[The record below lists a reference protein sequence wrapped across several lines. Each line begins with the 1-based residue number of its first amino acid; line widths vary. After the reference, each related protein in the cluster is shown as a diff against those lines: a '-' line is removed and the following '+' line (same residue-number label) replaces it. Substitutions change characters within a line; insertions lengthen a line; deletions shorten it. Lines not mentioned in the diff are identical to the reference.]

1 MSLSDTYLYGHSVFF
16 GNVPCSRVWLIFIGL
31 LIDIGYTRVMKKF
44 FYTFG
49 ISFYPILI
57 YTAIQSSLGMFLA
70 VLFGFLE
77 GARDFNAMMDVL
89 KANALVITAI
99 CAVVASVVLS
109 LFFHIDI
116 KNGRIERRG
125 QIKAMDFIMAIVGG
139 AGVSIALNIVIAL
152 TNMAGKDT
160 AFVEVSDTITSN
172 PLIVTII
179 CAGILIPIV
188 EEILFRGLIFNRIK
202 HQYNFLAGLLIS
214 SLLFGI
220 YHGNIVQGIYATLLG
235 IFLGFAYHKTKSIL
249 IPVFIHMGG
258 NTFVSIYAKLGE
270 NEENIGIL
278 VVTVAISIIFALI
291 GTIYFINRKVEQ

>member
-1 MSLSDTYLYGHSVFF
+1 MRLEVSKIY
-16 GNVPCSRVWLIFIGL
+16 IGL
-31 LIDIGYTRVMKKF
+31 LIDIGYTGRMKKF

-49 ISFYPILI
+49 ICLYPILI
-57 YTAIQSSLGMFLA
+57 YTAVQSSLGMFLA
-70 VLFGFLE
+70 VVFGFFE
-77 GARDFNAMMDVL
+77 GARDFNAIMDVL
-89 KANALVITAI
+89 KENALVITAI

-160 AFVEVSDTITSN
+160 AFVEVSDLITSN

>member
-1 MSLSDTYLYGHSVFF
+1 
-16 GNVPCSRVWLIFIGL
+16 
-31 LIDIGYTRVMKKF
+31 MKKF

-49 ISFYPILI
+49 ICLYPIII

-89 KANALVITAI
+89 KENALVITAI
-99 CAVVASVVLS
+99 CAVVTSVVLS
-109 LFFHIDI
+109 LFFNIDV
-116 KNGRIERRG
+116 KNGRIEKRG
-125 QIKAMDFIMAIVGG
+125 QIKAMDFVMAIVGG

-160 AFVEVSDTITSN
+160 SFVEVSDMITSN

-202 HQYNFLAGLLIS
+202 HQYNFVAGLLIS

-220 YHGNIVQGIYATLLG
+220 YHGNIVQGIYATILG

-249 IPVFIHMGG
+249 IPIFIHMSG
-258 NTFVSIYAKLGE
+258 NTFVSIYGKLGE

>member
-1 MSLSDTYLYGHSVFF
+1 MRLEVSK
-16 GNVPCSRVWLIFIGL
+16 IFIGL
-31 LIDIGYTRVMKKF
+31 LIDIVYTGRMKKF

-49 ISFYPILI
+49 ICLYPILI

-70 VLFGFLE
+70 VVLGLFE
-77 GARDFNAMMDVL
+77 GARDFYSIMNVL
-89 KANALVITAI
+89 KENAHVITAI
-99 CAVVASVVLS
+99 FAVVTSVVLS

-116 KNGRIERRG
+116 KNGRIEKRG

-160 AFVEVSDTITSN
+160 TFVEVSDMITSN
-172 PLIVTII
+172 PLFVTII

-202 HQYNFLAGLLIS
+202 CQYNFVAGLLIS

-249 IPVFIHMGG
+249 IPIFIHMGG
-258 NTFVSIYAKLGE
+258 NTFVSIYGKLGE

-291 GTIYFINRKVEQ
+291 GTIYFINRKVE

>member
-1 MSLSDTYLYGHSVFF
+1 MRLEVSK
-16 GNVPCSRVWLIFIGL
+16 IFIGL
-31 LIDIGYTRVMKKF
+31 LIDIGYTKRMKKF

-49 ISFYPILI
+49 ICLYPILI

-70 VLFGFLE
+70 VVFGFFE
-77 GARDFNAMMDVL
+77 GARDFNAIMDVL
-89 KANALVITAI
+89 KENALVITAI
-99 CAVVASVVLS
+99 CAVVTSVVLS
-109 LFFHIDI
+109 LFFNIDI
-116 KNGRIERRG
+116 KNGRIKKRG

-152 TNMAGKDT
+152 TNMAGNDT
-160 AFVEVSDTITSN
+160 AFVEVSDMITSN
-172 PLIVTII
+172 PLFVTII

-202 HQYNFLAGLLIS
+202 CQYNFVAGLLIS

-249 IPVFIHMGG
+249 IPIFIHMGG
-258 NTFVSIYAKLGE
+258 NTFVSIYGKLGE

>member
-1 MSLSDTYLYGHSVFF
+1 MRLEVSK
-16 GNVPCSRVWLIFIGL
+16 IFIGL
-31 LIDIGYTRVMKKF
+31 LIDIGYTKRMKKF

-49 ISFYPILI
+49 ICLYPILI

-70 VLFGFLE
+70 VVFGFFE
-77 GARDFNAMMDVL
+77 GARDFNAIMDVL
-89 KANALVITAI
+89 KENALVITAI
-99 CAVVASVVLS
+99 CAVVTSVVLS

-116 KNGRIERRG
+116 KNGRIEKRG

-160 AFVEVSDTITSN
+160 AFVEVSDSITSN

-202 HQYNFLAGLLIS
+202 CQYNFVAGLLIS

-235 IFLGFAYHKTKSIL
+235 IFIGFAYHKTKSIL
-249 IPVFIHMGG
+249 IPIFIHMGG
-258 NTFVSIYAKLGE
+258 NTFVSIYGKLGE
-270 NEENIGIL
+270 NEENTGIL

>member
-1 MSLSDTYLYGHSVFF
+1 MRLEVSK
-16 GNVPCSRVWLIFIGL
+16 IFIGL
-31 LIDIGYTRVMKKF
+31 LIDIVYTGRMKKF

-99 CAVVASVVLS
+99 CAVVTSVVLS
-109 LFFHIDI
+109 LFFNIDV
-116 KNGRIERRG
+116 KNGRIEKRG
-125 QIKAMDFIMAIVGG
+125 QIKAMDFVMAIVGG

-188 EEILFRGLIFNRIK
+188 EEIIFRGLIFNRIK
-202 HQYNFLAGLLIS
+202 CQYNFLAGLLIS

-249 IPVFIHMGG
+249 IPIFIHMSG
-258 NTFVSIYAKLGE
+258 NTIVSIYAKLGE

-291 GTIYFINRKVEQ
+291 GTIYFINRKVE

>member
-1 MSLSDTYLYGHSVFF
+1 
-16 GNVPCSRVWLIFIGL
+16 
-31 LIDIGYTRVMKKF
+31 MKKF

-49 ISFYPILI
+49 ICLYPILI
-57 YTAIQSSLGMFLA
+57 YTAIQTSLGMFLA
-70 VLFGFLE
+70 VVFGFFE
-77 GARDFNAMMDVL
+77 GARDFYAIMDVL
-89 KANALVITAI
+89 KENALVITAI

-116 KNGRIERRG
+116 KNGRIEKRG

-160 AFVEVSDTITSN
+160 TFVEVSDMITSN
-172 PLIVTII
+172 PLFVTII

-202 HQYNFLAGLLIS
+202 CQYNFLAGLLIS

-249 IPVFIHMGG
+249 IPIFIHMGG
-258 NTFVSIYAKLGE
+258 NTFVSIYGKLGE

>member
-1 MSLSDTYLYGHSVFF
+1 VSK
-16 GNVPCSRVWLIFIGL
+16 IFIGL
-31 LIDIGYTRVMKKF
+31 LIDIGYTGRMKKF

-49 ISFYPILI
+49 ICLYPILI

-70 VLFGFLE
+70 VVFGFFE
-77 GARDFNAMMDVL
+77 GARDFNAIMDVL
-89 KANALVITAI
+89 KENALVITAI
-99 CAVVASVVLS
+99 CAVVTSVVLS
-109 LFFHIDI
+109 LFFNIDI
-116 KNGRIERRG
+116 KNGRIKKRG

-160 AFVEVSDTITSN
+160 TFVEVSDMITSN
-172 PLIVTII
+172 PLFITII

-202 HQYNFLAGLLIS
+202 CQYNFVAGLLIS

-249 IPVFIHMGG
+249 IPIFIHMGG
-258 NTFVSIYAKLGE
+258 NTFVSIYGKLGE

>member
-1 MSLSDTYLYGHSVFF
+1 MRLEVSK
-16 GNVPCSRVWLIFIGL
+16 IFIGL
-31 LIDIGYTRVMKKF
+31 LIDIVYTGRMKKF

-49 ISFYPILI
+49 ICLYPILI

-70 VLFGFLE
+70 VVFGLFE
-77 GARDFNAMMDVL
+77 GARDFYAIMDVL
-89 KANALVITAI
+89 KENALVITAI

-116 KNGRIERRG
+116 KNGRIEKRG
-125 QIKAMDFIMAIVGG
+125 QI
-139 AGVSIALNIVIAL
+139 IAL

-160 AFVEVSDTITSN
+160 TFVEVSDMITSN
-172 PLIVTII
+172 PLFVTII

-202 HQYNFLAGLLIS
+202 CQYNFLAGLLIS

-249 IPVFIHMGG
+249 IPIFIHMGG
-258 NTFVSIYAKLGE
+258 NTFVSIYGKLGE

>member
-1 MSLSDTYLYGHSVFF
+1 MRLEVSK
-16 GNVPCSRVWLIFIGL
+16 IFIGL
-31 LIDIGYTRVMKKF
+31 LIDIVYTERMKKF

-49 ISFYPILI
+49 ICLYPILI

-70 VLFGFLE
+70 VVFGFFE
-77 GARDFNAMMDVL
+77 GARDFNAIMDVL
-89 KANALVITAI
+89 KENALVITAI
-99 CAVVASVVLS
+99 CAVVTSVVLS

-152 TNMAGKDT
+152 TNMSGKDT
-160 AFVEVSDTITSN
+160 AFVEVSDMITSN
-172 PLIVTII
+172 PLFVTII

-202 HQYNFLAGLLIS
+202 CQYNFVAGLLIS

-249 IPVFIHMGG
+249 IPIFIHMGG
-258 NTFVSIYAKLGE
+258 NTFVSIYGKLGE

>member
-1 MSLSDTYLYGHSVFF
+1 MRLEVSK
-16 GNVPCSRVWLIFIGL
+16 IFIGL
-31 LIDIGYTRVMKKF
+31 LIDIGYTRRMKKF

-49 ISFYPILI
+49 ICLYPILI
-57 YTAIQSSLGMFLA
+57 YTAIQTSLGMFLA
-70 VLFGFLE
+70 VVFGFFE
-77 GARDFNAMMDVL
+77 GARDFNAIMDVL
-89 KANALVITAI
+89 KENALVITAI
-99 CAVVASVVLS
+99 CAVVTSVVLS

-116 KNGRIERRG
+116 KNGRIKKRG

-152 TNMAGKDT
+152 TNMSGKDT
-160 AFVEVSDTITSN
+160 AFVEVSDMITSN
-172 PLIVTII
+172 PLFVTII

-202 HQYNFLAGLLIS
+202 CQYNFVAGLLIS

-249 IPVFIHMGG
+249 IPIFIHMGG
-258 NTFVSIYAKLGE
+258 NTFVSIYGKLGE

>member
-1 MSLSDTYLYGHSVFF
+1 MRLEVSK
-16 GNVPCSRVWLIFIGL
+16 IFIGL
-31 LIDIGYTRVMKKF
+31 LIDIGYTGRMKKF

-49 ISFYPILI
+49 ICLYPILI

-70 VLFGFLE
+70 VVFGFFE
-77 GARDFNAMMDVL
+77 GARDFNAIMDVL
-89 KANALVITAI
+89 KENALVITAI
-99 CAVVASVVLS
+99 CAVVTSVVLS
-109 LFFHIDI
+109 LFFNIDI
-116 KNGRIERRG
+116 KNGRIKKRG

-152 TNMAGKDT
+152 TNMAGNDT
-160 AFVEVSDTITSN
+160 AFVEVSDMITSN
-172 PLIVTII
+172 PLFVTII

-202 HQYNFLAGLLIS
+202 CQYNFVAGLLIS

-249 IPVFIHMGG
+249 IPIFIHMGG
-258 NTFVSIYAKLGE
+258 NTFVSIYGKLGE

>member
-1 MSLSDTYLYGHSVFF
+1 MRLEVSKIY
-16 GNVPCSRVWLIFIGL
+16 IGL
-31 LIDIGYTRVMKKF
+31 LIDIGYTGRMKKF

-49 ISFYPILI
+49 ICLYPILI
-57 YTAIQSSLGMFLA
+57 YTAVQSSLGMFLA
-70 VLFGFLE
+70 VVFGLFE
-77 GARDFNAMMDVL
+77 GARDFYAIMDVL
-89 KANALVITAI
+89 KENALVITAI

-160 AFVEVSDTITSN
+160 AFVEVNDLITSN

-188 EEILFRGLIFNRIK
+188 EEIIFRGLIFNRIK
-202 HQYNFLAGLLIS
+202 HQYNFVAGLLIS

-220 YHGNIVQGIYATLLG
+220 YHANIVQGIYATLLG

-249 IPVFIHMGG
+249 IPIFIHMGG
-258 NTFVSIYAKLGE
+258 NTFVLIYAKLGE
-270 NEENIGIL
+270 NEENIGFL

>member
-1 MSLSDTYLYGHSVFF
+1 MRLEVSK
-16 GNVPCSRVWLIFIGL
+16 IFIGL
-31 LIDIGYTRVMKKF
+31 LIDIGYTRRMKKF

-49 ISFYPILI
+49 ICLYPILI

-70 VLFGFLE
+70 VVFGLFE
-77 GARDFNAMMDVL
+77 GARDFYAMMDVL
-89 KANALVITAI
+89 KENALVITAI
-99 CAVVASVVLS
+99 CAVVTSVVLS

-116 KNGRIERRG
+116 KNGRIEKRG
-125 QIKAMDFIMAIVGG
+125 QIKAMDYIMAIVGG

-160 AFVEVSDTITSN
+160 AFVEVSDMITSN
-172 PLIVTII
+172 PLFVTII

-202 HQYNFLAGLLIS
+202 CQYNFVAGLLIS

-220 YHGNIVQGIYATLLG
+220 YHANIVQGIYATLLG
-235 IFLGFAYHKTKSIL
+235 IFIGFAYHKTKSIL
-249 IPVFIHMGG
+249 IPIFIHMGG
-258 NTFVSIYAKLGE
+258 NTFVSIYGKLGE

-291 GTIYFINRKVEQ
+291 GAIYFINRKVEQ

>member
-1 MSLSDTYLYGHSVFF
+1 
-16 GNVPCSRVWLIFIGL
+16 
-31 LIDIGYTRVMKKF
+31 MKKF

-49 ISFYPILI
+49 ICLYPILI

-70 VLFGFLE
+70 VVFGLFE
-77 GARDFNAMMDVL
+77 GARDFYAIMDVL
-89 KANALVITAI
+89 KENALVITAI

-116 KNGRIERRG
+116 KNGRIEKRG

-152 TNMAGKDT
+152 TNMSGKDT
-160 AFVEVSDTITSN
+160 AFVEVSDMITSN
-172 PLIVTII
+172 PLFVTII

-202 HQYNFLAGLLIS
+202 CQYNFLAGLLIS

-249 IPVFIHMGG
+249 IPIFIHMGG
-258 NTFVSIYAKLGE
+258 NTFVSIYGKLGE

>member
-1 MSLSDTYLYGHSVFF
+1 MRLEVSK
-16 GNVPCSRVWLIFIGL
+16 IFIGL
-31 LIDIGYTRVMKKF
+31 LIDIGYTGRMKKF

-49 ISFYPILI
+49 ICLYPILI

-70 VLFGFLE
+70 VVFGFFE
-77 GARDFNAMMDVL
+77 GARDFNAIMDVL
-89 KANALVITAI
+89 KENALVITAI
-99 CAVVASVVLS
+99 CAVVTSVVLS
-109 LFFHIDI
+109 LFFNIDI
-116 KNGRIERRG
+116 KNGRIKKRG

-160 AFVEVSDTITSN
+160 TFVEVSDMITSN
-172 PLIVTII
+172 PLFITII

-202 HQYNFLAGLLIS
+202 CQYNFVAGLLIS

-249 IPVFIHMGG
+249 IPIFIHMGG
-258 NTFVSIYAKLGE
+258 NTFVSIYGKLGE

>member
-1 MSLSDTYLYGHSVFF
+1 MRLEVSK
-16 GNVPCSRVWLIFIGL
+16 IFIGL
-31 LIDIGYTRVMKKF
+31 LIDIVYTGRMKKF

-49 ISFYPILI
+49 ICLYPILI

-70 VLFGFLE
+70 VVFGLFE
-77 GARDFNAMMDVL
+77 GARDFYAIMDVL
-89 KANALVITAI
+89 KENALVITAI

-116 KNGRIERRG
+116 KNGRIEKRG

-160 AFVEVSDTITSN
+160 TFVEVSDMITSN

-202 HQYNFLAGLLIS
+202 CQYNFVAGLLIS

-249 IPVFIHMGG
+249 IPIFIHMGG
-258 NTFVSIYAKLGE
+258 NTFVSIYGKLGE

>member
-1 MSLSDTYLYGHSVFF
+1 MRLEVSKIY
-16 GNVPCSRVWLIFIGL
+16 IGL
-31 LIDIGYTRVMKKF
+31 LIDIGYTGRMKKF

-49 ISFYPILI
+49 ICLYPILI
-57 YTAIQSSLGMFLA
+57 YTAVQSSLGMFLA
-70 VLFGFLE
+70 VVFGLFE
-77 GARDFNAMMDVL
+77 GARDFYAMMDVL
-89 KANALVITAI
+89 KENALVITAI

-160 AFVEVSDTITSN
+160 AFVEVSDLITNN

>member
-1 MSLSDTYLYGHSVFF
+1 
-16 GNVPCSRVWLIFIGL
+16 
-31 LIDIGYTRVMKKF
+31 MKKF

-49 ISFYPILI
+49 ICLYTILI
-57 YTAIQSSLGMFLA
+57 YTVIQSSLGMLLA
-70 VLFGFLE
+70 VMFGLLK

-89 KANALVITAI
+89 KENALVITAI
-99 CAVVASVVLS
+99 CAVVTSVVLG
-109 LFFHIDI
+109 LFFNIDI
-116 KNGRIERRG
+116 KNGRIKKRG

-160 AFVEVSDTITSN
+160 SFVEVSDMITSN

-202 HQYNFLAGLLIS
+202 HQYNFVAGLLIS

-220 YHGNIVQGIYATLLG
+220 YHGNIVQGIYATILG

-249 IPVFIHMGG
+249 IPIFIHMSG
-258 NTFVSIYAKLGE
+258 NTFVSIYGKLGE

-278 VVTVAISIIFALI
+278 LITVAISIIFALI

>member
-1 MSLSDTYLYGHSVFF
+1 MRLEVSK
-16 GNVPCSRVWLIFIGL
+16 IFIGL
-31 LIDIGYTRVMKKF
+31 LIDIGYTGRMKKF

-49 ISFYPILI
+49 ICLYPILI

-70 VLFGFLE
+70 VVFGFFE
-77 GARDFNAMMDVL
+77 GARDFNAIMDVL
-89 KANALVITAI
+89 KENALVITAI
-99 CAVVASVVLS
+99 CAVVTSVVLS
-109 LFFHIDI
+109 LFFYIDI
-116 KNGRIERRG
+116 KNGRIEKRG

-160 AFVEVSDTITSN
+160 TFVEVSDMITSN
-172 PLIVTII
+172 PLFVTII

-202 HQYNFLAGLLIS
+202 CQYNFVAGLLIS

-249 IPVFIHMGG
+249 IPIFIHMGG
-258 NTFVSIYAKLGE
+258 NTFVSIYGKLGE

-291 GTIYFINRKVEQ
+291 GTIYFINRKDE

>member
-1 MSLSDTYLYGHSVFF
+1 MRLEVSK
-16 GNVPCSRVWLIFIGL
+16 IFIGL
-31 LIDIGYTRVMKKF
+31 LIDIGYTKRMKKF

-49 ISFYPILI
+49 ICLYPILI
-57 YTAIQSSLGMFLA
+57 YTAIQTSLGMFLA
-70 VLFGFLE
+70 VVFGFFE
-77 GARDFNAMMDVL
+77 GARDFNAIMDVL
-89 KANALVITAI
+89 KENALVITAI
-99 CAVVASVVLS
+99 CAVVTSVVLS

-116 KNGRIERRG
+116 KNGRIEKRG

-160 AFVEVSDTITSN
+160 AFVEVSDSITSN

-202 HQYNFLAGLLIS
+202 CQYNFVAGLLIS

-235 IFLGFAYHKTKSIL
+235 IFIGFAYHKTKSIL
-249 IPVFIHMGG
+249 IPIFIHMGG
-258 NTFVSIYAKLGE
+258 NTFVSIYGKLGE
-270 NEENIGIL
+270 NEENTGIL

>member
-1 MSLSDTYLYGHSVFF
+1 MRLEVSKIY
-16 GNVPCSRVWLIFIGL
+16 IGL
-31 LIDIGYTRVMKKF
+31 LIDIGYTGRMKKF

-49 ISFYPILI
+49 ICLYPILI

-70 VLFGFLE
+70 VVFGFFE
-77 GARDFNAMMDVL
+77 GARDFNAIMDVL
-89 KANALVITAI
+89 KENALVITAI

-160 AFVEVSDTITSN
+160 AFVEVSDLITSN

>member
-1 MSLSDTYLYGHSVFF
+1 MRLEVNKT
-16 GNVPCSRVWLIFIGL
+16 FIGL
-31 LIDIGYTRVMKKF
+31 LIDIVYTGRMKKF

-49 ISFYPILI
+49 ICLYPILI

-70 VLFGFLE
+70 VVFGFFE
-77 GARDFNAMMDVL
+77 GARDFNAIMDVL
-89 KANALVITAI
+89 KENALVITAI
-99 CAVVASVVLS
+99 CAVVTSVVLS

-116 KNGRIERRG
+116 KNGRIVKRG

-160 AFVEVSDTITSN
+160 AFVEVSDSITSN

-202 HQYNFLAGLLIS
+202 CQYNFLAGLLIS

-249 IPVFIHMGG
+249 IPIFIHMGG
-258 NTFVSIYAKLGE
+258 NTFVSIYGKLGE

>member
-1 MSLSDTYLYGHSVFF
+1 MRLEVSKIY
-16 GNVPCSRVWLIFIGL
+16 IGL
-31 LIDIGYTRVMKKF
+31 LIDIGYTGRMKKF

-49 ISFYPILI
+49 ICLYPILI
-57 YTAIQSSLGMFLA
+57 YTAVQSSLGMFLA
-70 VLFGFLE
+70 VVFGLFE
-77 GARDFNAMMDVL
+77 GARDFYAIMDVL
-89 KANALVITAI
+89 KENALVITAI

-160 AFVEVSDTITSN
+160 AFVEVNDLITSN

-188 EEILFRGLIFNRIK
+188 EEIIFRGLIFNRIK
-202 HQYNFLAGLLIS
+202 HQYNFVAGLLIS

-249 IPVFIHMGG
+249 IPIFIHMGG
-258 NTFVSIYAKLGE
+258 NTFVLIYAKLGE
-270 NEENIGIL
+270 NEENIGFL

>member
-1 MSLSDTYLYGHSVFF
+1 MRLEVSKIY
-16 GNVPCSRVWLIFIGL
+16 IGL
-31 LIDIGYTRVMKKF
+31 LIDIGYTGRMKKF

-49 ISFYPILI
+49 ICLYPILI
-57 YTAIQSSLGMFLA
+57 YTAVQSSLGMFLA
-70 VLFGFLE
+70 VVFGLFE
-77 GARDFNAMMDVL
+77 GARDFYAMMDVL
-89 KANALVITAI
+89 KENALVITAI

-160 AFVEVSDTITSN
+160 AFVEVSDLITSN

-249 IPVFIHMGG
+249 IPIFIHMGG
-258 NTFVSIYAKLGE
+258 NTFVSIYGKLGE

>member
-1 MSLSDTYLYGHSVFF
+1 MRLEVSK
-16 GNVPCSRVWLIFIGL
+16 IFIGL

>member
-1 MSLSDTYLYGHSVFF
+1 MRLEVSKIY
-16 GNVPCSRVWLIFIGL
+16 IGL
-31 LIDIGYTRVMKKF
+31 LIDIGYTGRMKKF

-49 ISFYPILI
+49 ICLYPILI

-70 VLFGFLE
+70 VVFGLFE
-77 GARDFNAMMDVL
+77 GARDFYAMMDVL
-89 KANALVITAI
+89 KENALVITAI

-160 AFVEVSDTITSN
+160 AFVEVSDLITSN
-172 PLIVTII
+172 PLIVTIT

>member
-1 MSLSDTYLYGHSVFF
+1 MRLEVSKIY
-16 GNVPCSRVWLIFIGL
+16 IGL
-31 LIDIGYTRVMKKF
+31 LIDIGYTGRMKKF

-49 ISFYPILI
+49 ICLYPILI
-57 YTAIQSSLGMFLA
+57 YTAVQSSLGMFLA
-70 VLFGFLE
+70 VVFGLFE
-77 GARDFNAMMDVL
+77 GARDFYAIMDVL
-89 KANALVITAI
+89 KENALVITAI

-160 AFVEVSDTITSN
+160 AFVEVNDLITSN

-249 IPVFIHMGG
+249 IPIFIHMGG
-258 NTFVSIYAKLGE
+258 NTFVLIYAKLGE
-270 NEENIGIL
+270 NEENIGFL

>member
-1 MSLSDTYLYGHSVFF
+1 
-16 GNVPCSRVWLIFIGL
+16 
-31 LIDIGYTRVMKKF
+31 MKKF

-49 ISFYPILI
+49 ICLYPILI
-57 YTAIQSSLGMFLA
+57 YTAIQTSLGMFLA
-70 VLFGFLE
+70 VVFGFFE
-77 GARDFNAMMDVL
+77 GARDFNAIMDVL
-89 KANALVITAI
+89 KENALVITAI
-99 CAVVASVVLS
+99 CAVVTSVVLS

-116 KNGRIERRG
+116 KNGRIEKRG

-152 TNMAGKDT
+152 TNMSGKDT
-160 AFVEVSDTITSN
+160 AFVEVSDMITSN
-172 PLIVTII
+172 PLFVTII

-202 HQYNFLAGLLIS
+202 CQYNFVAGLLIS

-249 IPVFIHMGG
+249 IPIFIHMGG
-258 NTFVSIYAKLGE
+258 NTFVSIYGKLGE

>member
-1 MSLSDTYLYGHSVFF
+1 MRLEVSK
-16 GNVPCSRVWLIFIGL
+16 IFIGL
-31 LIDIGYTRVMKKF
+31 LIDIVYTGRMKKF

-49 ISFYPILI
+49 ICLYPILI

-70 VLFGFLE
+70 VVFGLFE
-77 GARDFNAMMDVL
+77 DFYAIMDVL
-89 KANALVITAI
+89 KENALVITAI

-116 KNGRIERRG
+116 KNGRIEKRG

-160 AFVEVSDTITSN
+160 TFVEVSDMITSN
-172 PLIVTII
+172 PLFVTII

-202 HQYNFLAGLLIS
+202 CQYNFVAGLLIS

-249 IPVFIHMGG
+249 IPIFIHMGG
-258 NTFVSIYAKLGE
+258 NTFVSIYGKLGE

-278 VVTVAISIIFALI
+278 VVTVSISIIFALI
-291 GTIYFINRKVEQ
+291 GTIYFINRKVE

>member
-1 MSLSDTYLYGHSVFF
+1 MRLEASK
-16 GNVPCSRVWLIFIGL
+16 IFIGL
-31 LIDIGYTRVMKKF
+31 LIDIGYTKRMKKF

-49 ISFYPILI
+49 ICLYPILI
-57 YTAIQSSLGMFLA
+57 YTAIQSSLGMLLA
-70 VLFGFLE
+70 VLFGLLK

-89 KANALVITAI
+89 KENALVITAI
-99 CAVVASVVLS
+99 CAVVTSVVLS
-109 LFFHIDI
+109 LFFNIDV
-116 KNGRIERRG
+116 KNGRIEKRG
-125 QIKAMDFIMAIVGG
+125 QIKAMDFVMAIVGG

-152 TNMAGKDT
+152 TNMAGNDT
-160 AFVEVSDTITSN
+160 AFVEVSDMITSN
-172 PLIVTII
+172 PLFVTII

-202 HQYNFLAGLLIS
+202 CQYNFVAGLLIS

-249 IPVFIHMGG
+249 IPIFIHMGG
-258 NTFVSIYAKLGE
+258 NTFVSIYGKLGD

-291 GTIYFINRKVEQ
+291 GTIYFINRKVE

>member
-1 MSLSDTYLYGHSVFF
+1 MRLEVSKIY
-16 GNVPCSRVWLIFIGL
+16 IGL
-31 LIDIGYTRVMKKF
+31 LIDIGYTGRMKKF

-49 ISFYPILI
+49 ICLYPILI
-57 YTAIQSSLGMFLA
+57 YTAVQSSLGMFLA
-70 VLFGFLE
+70 VVFGLFE
-77 GARDFNAMMDVL
+77 GARDFYAMMDVL
-89 KANALVITAI
+89 KENALVITAI

-160 AFVEVSDTITSN
+160 AFVEVSDLITSN

-278 VVTVAISIIFALI
+278 VVTVAISIIF
-291 GTIYFINRKVEQ
+291 NRYNIFYKQKG

>member
-1 MSLSDTYLYGHSVFF
+1 MRLEVSKIY
-16 GNVPCSRVWLIFIGL
+16 IGL
-31 LIDIGYTRVMKKF
+31 LIDIGYTGRMKKF

-49 ISFYPILI
+49 ICLYPILI
-57 YTAIQSSLGMFLA
+57 YTAVQSSLGMFLA
-70 VLFGFLE
+70 VVFGLFE
-77 GARDFNAMMDVL
+77 GARDFYAMMDVL
-89 KANALVITAI
+89 KENALVITAI

-125 QIKAMDFIMAIVGG
+125 KIKAMDFIMAIVGG

-160 AFVEVSDTITSN
+160 AFVEVSDLITSN

>member
-1 MSLSDTYLYGHSVFF
+1 MRLEVSKIY
-16 GNVPCSRVWLIFIGL
+16 IGL
-31 LIDIGYTRVMKKF
+31 LIDIGYTGRMKKF

-49 ISFYPILI
+49 ICLYPILI

-70 VLFGFLE
+70 VVFGLFE
-77 GARDFNAMMDVL
+77 GARDFYAIMDFL
-89 KANALVITAI
+89 KEKALVITAI

-116 KNGRIERRG
+116 KNGRIEKRG

-160 AFVEVSDTITSN
+160 TFVEVSDMITSN
-172 PLIVTII
+172 PLFVTII

-202 HQYNFLAGLLIS
+202 CQYNFLAGLLIS
-214 SLLFGI
+214 SLLL
-220 YHGNIVQGIYATLLG
+220 GIYATLLG

-249 IPVFIHMGG
+249 IPIFIHMGG
-258 NTFVSIYAKLGE
+258 NTFVSIYGKLGE

>member
-1 MSLSDTYLYGHSVFF
+1 
-16 GNVPCSRVWLIFIGL
+16 
-31 LIDIGYTRVMKKF
+31 MKKF
-44 FYTFG
+44 FYTLW
-49 ISFYPILI
+49 ICLYPILI

-70 VLFGFLE
+70 VVFGLFE
-77 GARDFNAMMDVL
+77 GARDFYAMMDVL
-89 KANALVITAI
+89 KENALVITAI
-99 CAVVASVVLS
+99 CAVVTSVVLS

-116 KNGRIERRG
+116 KNGRIEKRG
-125 QIKAMDFIMAIVGG
+125 QIKAMDYIMAIVGG

-160 AFVEVSDTITSN
+160 AFVEVSDMITSN
-172 PLIVTII
+172 PLFVTII

-202 HQYNFLAGLLIS
+202 CQYNFVAGLLIS

-220 YHGNIVQGIYATLLG
+220 YHANIVQGIYATLLG
-235 IFLGFAYHKTKSIL
+235 IFIGFAYHKTKSIL
-249 IPVFIHMGG
+249 IPIFIHMGG
-258 NTFVSIYAKLGE
+258 NTFVSIYGKLGE